1 MAEGSRT
8 QLQCGIGNCLNHAP
22 GNIKNSKAREV
33 CRNGTVIKNSK
44 AGEVYRNGTVSSFDS
59 PGCAIIYGQ
68 VQSTS
73 RHLAKHPC

>member
-33 CRNGTVIKNSK
+33 CRNGTVIKNGK
-44 AGEVYRNGTVSSFDS
+44 VGVQEWDS
-59 PGCAIIYGQ
+59 YQERQGRGG
-68 VQSTS
+68 VQEWDS
-73 RHLAKHPC
+73 